1 VVDFRNIVKYD
12 GAEVGLNNK
21 MTPMHIE
28 AMGSDR

>member
-1 VVDFRNIVKYD
+1 MKYD

-28 AMGSDR
+28 SMGSDR